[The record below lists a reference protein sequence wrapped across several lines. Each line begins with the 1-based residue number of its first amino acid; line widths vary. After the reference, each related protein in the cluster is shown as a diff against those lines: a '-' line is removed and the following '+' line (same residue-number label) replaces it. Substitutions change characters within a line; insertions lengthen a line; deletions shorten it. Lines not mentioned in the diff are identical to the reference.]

1 MTEYRLVISV
11 QLERL
16 GDTNDNASWRG
27 AGNVQI
33 QADIVTLLMLAQR
46 DGLMSGVQSLAQR
59 IVGEEN
65 AKNHG

>member
-1 MTEYRLVISV
+1 MMAEYRLIVTV
-11 QLERL
+11 ELERL
-16 GDTNDNASWRG
+16 DSDGSMAWRG
-27 AGNVQI
+27 SGNVQI

-65 AKNHG
+65 AKHHG